1 MENTSKSKWPV
12 RLATLAVFAL
22 GFVAGVLALNLYHS
36 RHYPFAGRFGRTPFF
51 MFKSITQR
59 LALSPQQQKEVEK
72 IFDEA
77 RGQLAELRRQAEP
90 NIAGIRRQTEKRLQ
104 QVLTPEQWQ
113 RFEQMKSEMRERR
126 GWHRERR

>member
-1 MENTSKSKWPV
+1 MEITGRSKWPL

-22 GFVAGVLALNLYHS
+22 GFIAGVLALNLYHS

-51 MFKSITQR
+51 MFKSITER
-59 LALSPQQQKEVEK
+59 LALTPQQEKEVEK

-77 RGQLAELRRQAEP
+77 RGQLTELRRQAEP
-90 NIAGIRRQTEKRLQ
+90 NIGEIRRQTEKRLK

-113 RFEQMKSEMRERR
+113 RFQQMKKEMRERG
-126 GWHRERR
+126 GWYRERR

>member
-36 RHYPFAGRFGRTPFF
+36 RHYPFAGRFVRTPFF
-51 MFKSITQR
+51 MFQSITQR

-72 IFDEA
+72 IFEEA

-104 QVLTPEQWQ
+104 QVLTPEQ
-113 RFEQMKSEMRERR
+113 
-126 GWHRERR
+126 